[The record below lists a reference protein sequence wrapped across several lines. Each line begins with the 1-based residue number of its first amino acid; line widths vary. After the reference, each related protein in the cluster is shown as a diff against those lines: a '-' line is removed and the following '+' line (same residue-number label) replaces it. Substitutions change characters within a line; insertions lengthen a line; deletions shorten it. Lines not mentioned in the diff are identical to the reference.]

1 MADKVI
7 TQIVIS
13 DDAIILGYY
22 EAKEHPVFIEQ
33 TMIIPADF
41 AQDNEQ
47 LWQDFKELVDDA
59 EILLSSAEAAYHNRD
74 VRMKEMGRT

>member
-1 MADKVI
+1 MEKVI
-7 TQIVIS
+7 TQIVIA

-22 EAKEHPVFIEQ
+22 EAKDHPIMVEQ
-33 TMIIPADF
+33 SMIIPAQF

-47 LWQDFKELVDDA
+47 LWQDFRELVDDA
-59 EILLSSAEAAYHNRD
+59 QVLLDSAEAAYHQRD